1 MHKKIFL
8 LSLPLMLSN
17 TTLPIVGMIN
27 TALIGHLHS
36 SSYLAATGL
45 GVSVIT
51 VICFLFAFFRMSIT
65 GLVAQTPISDDRDT
79 ELAVLVMRASIVAII
94 LSILVYIIK
103 PFILLL
109 LLNVIDVDNEVKKLF
124 IGFYSIGI
132 YTLWFALLNYIF
144 IGFFIGI
151 KHTKV
156 VLKSSLILMAS
167 GISFSLIFVK
177 VYDLNVIGIALS
189 LVFSYFINFV
199 FLSVVACRYFSAKG
213 VKFNQVIYKADFL
226 KLSEYT
232 PFLKLNTNIFIRSVC
247 LLLAFNSFYLF
258 SSHYGK
264 DVLAANTIL
273 MEVGLFVA
281 LFLDALAN
289 VTESL
294 VASAYVEKSQNKFNE
309 IINKTFIQCIAIA
322 FALTCFYGIFSEQI
336 IGLFTSI
343 ESVKIQ
349 INNYIIFSIAL
360 PLVASFSFWID
371 GVFVGLLKTTVMRNA
386 MILSAIVYL
395 LSVYLLSDFQNYGL
409 WVSLLIFYVAR
420 TVFLYLPLKVYLKKS
435 FFAR

>member
-79 ELAVLVMRASIVAII
+79 ELAVLVMRASIVAIM
-94 LSILVYIIK
+94 LSTLVYIIK

-109 LLNVIDVDNEVKKLF
+109 LLKVIDVDSEVKTLF
-124 IGFYSIGI
+124 IDFYNIGI

-144 IGFFIGI
+144 IGFFIGV
-151 KHTKV
+151 KDTKI
-156 VLKSSLILMAS
+156 VLKSSLILMTS
-167 GISFSLIFVK
+167 GVSLSLIFVK
-177 VYDLNVIGIALS
+177 VYDLNVVGIALS
-189 LVFSYFINFV
+189 SVFSCFINFV
-199 FLSVVACRYFSAKG
+199 FLSVVACRYFAAKG
-213 VKFNQVIYKADFL
+213 VRFKQVISRVNLF
-226 KLSEYT
+226 KLSKYI

-294 VASAYVEKSQNKFNE
+294 VASAYVEKNQNKFNE

-322 FALTCFYGIFSEQI
+322 FALTCFLDS
-336 IGLFTSI
+336 
-343 ESVKIQ
+343 K
-349 INNYIIFSIAL
+349 
-360 PLVASFSFWID
+360 
-371 GVFVGLLKTTVMRNA
+371 
-386 MILSAIVYL
+386 
-395 LSVYLLSDFQNYGL
+395 
-409 WVSLLIFYVAR
+409 
-420 TVFLYLPLKVYLKKS
+420 
-435 FFAR
+435 